1 MKKISL
7 PLRGD
12 SQPIEVDADRIL
24 CNDIVLPCDA
34 SYKQKTKLWVIW
46 NEYGPMG
53 AVWADSD
60 QDALDLLVDSDLAQ
74 GMLVDEDVLKDMDAD
89 AKEELAHLGNAGE
102 PCDLTHVGLECV
114 AFRPARDWEL
124 MCKFAEARGAQI
136 DRLGDL

>member
-1 MKKISL
+1 MKKIAL
-7 PLRGD
+7 PLKGGKE
-12 SQPIEVDADRIL
+12 IEIDADRIL

-34 SYKQKTKLWVIW
+34 TYKQKTKLWVIW

-74 GMLVDEDVLKDMDAD
+74 GILVDEDVLKDMDEE
-89 AKEELAHLGNAGE
+89 AKEELAQLGNAGE
-102 PCDLTHVGLECV
+102 YCDLNYAGLESV
-114 AFRPARDWEL
+114 VFKPERDWKL
-124 MCKFAEARGAQI
+124 MCRFAEARGAQV